1 VKRLIP
7 PVVILAVGMLL
18 ATCTGEIASP
28 DGVVATN
35 GVSSDPAAVT
45 PSASPP
51 ATSSSTSNGNPR
63 GRLELLG
70 GVWFQT
76 SATIAYRTAD
86 HVPGLATSP
95 HQCLRQIVGAAIDR
109 QTALRMCLRAGVI
122 TLAWDPPGR
131 WRMDVSSAD
140 GTFTLISTPT
150 ASYLCRHVHGGVAAC
165 AVRSSIDVE
174 NGTPFRFVLMR
185 PRQVL
190 DEIGAKAEGAV
201 TQTSER
207 TIAGLSAD
215 CFSAAGDEEQA
226 VDRVEWCYSGGGILL
241 FFSTATEEGGS
252 TTLEA
257 TTASTEV
264 SDAEFVPPSA

>member
-1 VKRLIP
+1 
-7 PVVILAVGMLL
+7 MLL
-18 ATCTGEIASP
+18 AACTGEIALR

-35 GVSSDPAAVT
+35 AALSHSAALT
-45 PSASPP
+45 PSASQPP
-51 ATSSSTSNGNPR
+51 TSSSTSTGNAR
-63 GRLELLG
+63 ARLELLG

-76 SATIAYRTAD
+76 SVTIAYRTTL

-95 HQCLRQIVGAAIDR
+95 HQCLRQTVEEAIDR
-109 QTALRMCLRAGVI
+109 QTALRLCLRAGVI

-150 ASYLCRHVHGGVAAC
+150 ASYLCRHVDGGVAGC
-165 AVRSSIDVE
+165 ADRSSTEVE
-174 NGTPFRFVLMR
+174 NGTPFRFIFMR

-190 DEIGAKAEGAV
+190 DEIGAKPEGTV

-215 CFSAAGDEEQA
+215 CFSAAGGEKQSM
-226 VDRVEWCYSGGGILL
+226 DRVEWCYSGAGILL

-257 TTASTEV
+257 TVVSTEV
-264 SDAEFVPPSA
+264 SDAEFVPPSG